1 MERLPGLNAIISSL
15 IHTQDGPC
23 RPFTATSSNFIHF
36 TEKSYIL
43 PLPFFQIIQ
52 GYLTFD
58 SKKDGIS
65 HSEMGGTL
73 VAADSSIN
81 PMLPFNNLHSVFT
94 RSNFHLKK
102 PLSSHITRVTP
113 KDARIEGHGLIFS
126 WRTPKL
132 QLAAEQQSTGECWI
146 PPKNGTVWPRADEK
160 PQQDG
165 RRGKITF

>member
-113 KDARIEGHGLIFS
+113 KDARIEGHD
-126 WRTPKL
+126 RT
-132 QLAAEQQSTGECWI
+132 SYGNT
-146 PPKNGTVWPRADEK
+146 
-160 PQQDG
+160 
-165 RRGKITF
+165 KITTNQWTASSNNNNKNLTGTCQKSYPTFKDKEETSVRQ